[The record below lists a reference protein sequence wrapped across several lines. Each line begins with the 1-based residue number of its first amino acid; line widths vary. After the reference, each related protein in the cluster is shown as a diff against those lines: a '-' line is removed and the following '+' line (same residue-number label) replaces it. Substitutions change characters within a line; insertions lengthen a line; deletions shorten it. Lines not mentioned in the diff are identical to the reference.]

1 MNIKEKNGVIV
12 LELKGNL
19 VGGSLFPHM
28 ERTLRNLI
36 DQGKKNIVLD
46 LGNIKFFNSSGIG
59 ILISSYTKVRENG
72 GILKLANIST
82 NFEGQLSSTKLN
94 LVFENYSTVEEAIN
108 SF

>member
-19 VGGSLFPHM
+19 VGGSLLQQM
-28 ERTLRNLI
+28 DRTIQNLI
-36 DQGKKNIVLD
+36 ERGKKNIILD
-46 LGNIKFFNSSGIG
+46 LGNIKSFNSSGIG

-82 NFEGQLSSTKLN
+82 KFEGQLSSTKLN